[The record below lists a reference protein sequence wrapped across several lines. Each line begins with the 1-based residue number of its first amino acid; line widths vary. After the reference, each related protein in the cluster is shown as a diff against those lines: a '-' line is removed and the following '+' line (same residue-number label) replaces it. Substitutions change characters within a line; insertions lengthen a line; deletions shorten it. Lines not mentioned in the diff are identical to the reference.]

1 MTQDNT
7 PNTTATQTA
16 QDAAQNV
23 TPQMPETIELPPQL
37 QTTDA
42 LLALMQKASG
52 QLQ

>member
-7 PNTTATQTA
+7 QNTTATQAA

-37 QTTDA
+37 QTTDT
-42 LLALMQKASG
+42 LLALLMKAAKPAG
-52 QLQ
+52 